1 VGDGPSV
8 GAIVACIDEAG
19 RVLVVKQTTGP
30 FAGAWLM
37 PGGTLEPG
45 ERLEDCARRELLEET
60 GYRVRDLRLVA
71 RYEVRSLP
79 SGRFDIALHMFRGDG
94 LSGSSVAEPGS
105 EVRWV
110 LPGEIAIHP
119 SMAVQLA
126 DLDLIE
132 RDAPSLERDLAALG
146 VVVRRL
152 R

>member
-1 VGDGPSV
+1 MGDGPSV
-8 GAIVACIDEAG
+8 GAIVACIDDTG

-79 SGRFDIALHMFRGDG
+79 PGRFDIALHMFRGDG

-110 LPGEIAIHP
+110 LPGETAIHP

-126 DLDLIE
+126 DLGLLQRE
-132 RDAPSLERDLAALG
+132 PFEVARDLAQIG
-146 VVVRRL
+146 VEVHRL
-152 R
+152 F